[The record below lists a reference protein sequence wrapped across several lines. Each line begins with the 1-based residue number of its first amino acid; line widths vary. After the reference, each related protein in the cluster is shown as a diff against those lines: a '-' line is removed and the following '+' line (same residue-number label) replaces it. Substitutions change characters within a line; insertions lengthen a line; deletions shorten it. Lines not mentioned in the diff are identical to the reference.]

1 LQNRRSSL
9 ISQINVV
16 PFVDVMLV
24 LLVIFMITAPMMSKG
39 VDVDL
44 PRTKTVHTLP
54 QESERLV
61 LSVQKDRT
69 IHLDEYE
76 VKIGELEKYLQK
88 VLKDK
93 QDDFVYLR
101 ADHEVTH
108 GFVVKV
114 MSAVRSAGI
123 RRMGVVAKQETAD

>member
-1 LQNRRSSL
+1 MQNRTRGL

-24 LLVIFMITAPMMSKG
+24 LLVVFMITAPMMSQG
-39 VDVDL
+39 VKVDL

-54 QESERLV
+54 QESEKPV
-61 LSVQKDRT
+61 LTIKENRT

-76 VKIGELEKYLQK
+76 VELEELEKYLKK
-88 VLKDK
+88 VLEEKEDK
-93 QDDFVYLR
+93 FLYLR
-101 ADHEVTH
+101 ADNEVPH

-114 MSAVRSAGI
+114 MTAVRTAGI
-123 RRMGVVAKQETAD
+123 ERMGIVAEKDSE

>member
-1 LQNRRSSL
+1 MQNRTRGL

-24 LLVIFMITAPMMSKG
+24 LLVVFMITAPMMSQG
-39 VDVDL
+39 VKVDL

-54 QESERLV
+54 QESEKLV
-61 LSVQKDRT
+61 LTIKENRT

-76 VKIGELEKYLQK
+76 VELEELEKYLKK
-88 VLKDK
+88 VLEEKEDK
-93 QDDFVYLR
+93 FLYLR
-101 ADHEVTH
+101 ADNEVPH

-114 MSAVRSAGI
+114 MTAVRTAGI
-123 RRMGVVAKQETAD
+123 ERMGIVAEKDSE